1 MNSLIVAATIV
12 ISMLFPADAFHSN
25 SFDVIKGCK
34 QYGHVG
40 NYNDPLTYIPIT
52 DLQNLGFTN
61 KSMFFKIAVQ
71 GSTDGFLRFGDSLY
85 PYNKEVIEIVFG
97 GWTNTKSAGRRQ
109 HRTASNKATNTVL
122 AEVQTPMLLSADRP
136 TMFLVELFDDGTI
149 QVRIDGQDHSFL
161 LFNDT
166 KMIPFYYVAFTKG
179 SKDMV
184 YFYDCPVDKYAKIC
198 YEDGKVYV
206 YRDEGSLNESKWE
219 TAKNQSIV

>member
-1 MNSLIVAATIV
+1 
-12 ISMLFPADAFHSN
+12 
-25 SFDVIKGCK
+25 
-34 QYGHVG
+34 
-40 NYNDPLTYIPIT
+40 
-52 DLQNLGFTN
+52 
-61 KSMFFKIAVQ
+61 
-71 GSTDGFLRFGDSLY
+71 
-85 PYNKEVIEIVFG
+85 
-97 GWTNTKSAGRRQ
+97 
-109 HRTASNKATNTVL
+109 
-122 AEVQTPMLLSADRP
+122 MLLSADRP

-149 QVRIDGQDHSFL
+149 QVRIDGQDHPFL

-166 KMIPFYYVAFTKG
+166 KMIPFYYMAFTKG